1 MKDMKKSDTLF
12 RHKAN
17 LLYEVCGSIREMV
30 NAITAKTNTGSVDL
44 RAFNEMGVTAG
55 MVGAWVNIEGREGY
69 WDFISEVSREDKDG
83 HVIIRT
89 QNYGLNGRDMYDF
102 SMDELIYLHD
112 ELEKIYKFIVKG
124 E

>member
-1 MKDMKKSDTLF
+1 MKKSDTLF

-44 RAFNEMGVTAG
+44 RVYNEMGVTTG

-69 WDFISEVSREDKDG
+69 WDNMSEVCRERDG
-83 HVIIRT
+83 HIIIRT
-89 QNYGLNGRDMYDF
+89 QNYVRDGWDMYDF

-112 ELEKIYKFIVKG
+112 ELEKIYKFVIKK
-124 E
+124 

>member
-17 LLYEVCGSIREMV
+17 LLYEIGGSIREMV
-30 NAITAKTNTGSVDL
+30 NAITAKTNNGSVNL
-44 RAFNEMGVTAG
+44 LAFNEMGVTAG

-69 WDFISEVSREDKDG
+69 WDNITEVSREDKDG
-83 HVIIRT
+83 RIIIRT
-89 QNYGLNGRDMYDF
+89 QNYGLNGRDIYDF

-112 ELEKIYKFIVKG
+112 EIEKIYNFIVKG
-124 E
+124 K